1 MAGASV
7 TIAGFTPIV
16 VAVHYLDYCL
26 RLMVLA
32 LALLNCGGL
41 SGAEAPSPAVGPVPG
56 TGTNVYRFREP
67 TPDGIGKLMLGREI
81 SHVMGHE
88 GADWLERPER
98 ETEERPE
105 AVLRRLNLK
114 PGETV
119 ADIGAGS
126 GYFTRRLARAVGPRG
141 RVFAVDIQPQ
151 MLTELTNRLTR
162 AGITNVTPVLGAD
175 RDPRLSPASIDLA
188 LLVDVYHE
196 LEYPFEMMVA
206 IARALKP
213 GGRVVLVEYR
223 AEDPAVPIKPLHKMS
238 EAQAR
243 RELAAAG
250 FEWLGTHP
258 DLPSQHILEFRKRH

>member
-1 MAGASV
+1 MHHSA
-7 TIAGFTPIV
+7 
-16 VAVHYLDYCL
+16 L
-26 RLMVLA
+26 RLCLLLA
-32 LALLNCGGL
+32 FSLVPLTIRLA
-41 SGAEAPSPAVGPVPG
+41 AAPPTPVPG
-56 TGTNVYRFREP
+56 QAIVLTTNLYQFRAP
-67 TPDGIGKLMLGREI
+67 TPDGIGKFFLDREI
-81 SHVMGHE
+81 SRVMGHE

-98 ETEERPE
+98 ETEERPDT
-105 AVLRRLNLK
+105 VLRLLNLK
-114 PGETV
+114 PGDTV

-141 RVFAVDIQPQ
+141 RVFAVDIQLQ

-162 AGITNVTPVLGAD
+162 AGITNVSPILGAD
-175 RDPRLSPASIDLA
+175 RDPRLPPASIDLA

-196 LEYPFEMMVA
+196 LEYPFEMLVA
-206 IARALKP
+206 ISRSLKP

-250 FEWLGTHP
+250 LQWLRTHR
-258 DLPSQHILEFRKRH
+258 DLPRQHILEFQKKP